1 MNLLLPWFSR
11 IKYVE
16 RLVLYHKMRIP
27 LPCSV
32 PKKSR
37 GKKRCSLNFSP
48 QSWMTGNY
56 HVNRYIYLGA
66 IWYFSLFHKHFNILP
81 YTYNRKLLIV
91 KLNHN
96 TYATTLFKKFMK
108 ASIVLFDCANSL
120 TVICGPFLVT
130 AAIWAP
136 FPSIPSSG
144 YTSTDV
150 LPTLQRVQ

>member
-1 MNLLLPWFSR
+1 MNLLLPWLSR

-16 RLVLYHKMRIP
+16 RLVLY
-27 LPCSV
+27 CSV

-37 GKKRCSLNFSP
+37 GKKRCSLNFSS
-48 QSWMTGNY
+48 QSWMNGNY

-66 IWYFSLFHKHFNILP
+66 IWYLSLFHKHFNILP
-81 YTYNRKLLIV
+81 YNRKLLIV

-96 TYATTLFKKFMK
+96 TYATILFKKFMK